1 MSSKAPITL
10 LSLLVLVA
18 AALLFVAPA
27 RAQGADFAHWLDEL
41 RREALARGIRAETL
55 DRALTGVKPIPR
67 VIELDRHQPEF
78 TLSFEEYLAR
88 VVPRSRVEK
97 GRRKLAENQ
106 ALLDRVA
113 REYGVQAR
121 FIVALW
127 AIESDFGRHG
137 GGFSVIAALA
147 TLAYDGR
154 RSAFF
159 RGQLFDALTILD
171 EGHIAPEEMRGSWA
185 GAMGQNQFM
194 PSSFVRFAQD
204 YDGDGRRDIWTTKA
218 DIFASSAHYLER
230 SGWRR
235 DQGWGREVR
244 LPEGFDPHLATLEI
258 RKDLGE
264 WQALGVRRPDGADLV
279 ADGAADGLTASLV
292 LPEGKGGPAYL
303 VHDNYATIL
312 KWNRSTFFAIA
323 VGRLADAIGS
333 R

>member
-1 MSSKAPITL
+1 MSSTAPITL
-10 LSLLVLVA
+10 LSLVVMVA
-18 AALLFVAPA
+18 AALLFGAPA
-27 RAQGADFAHWLDEL
+27 RAADPDFAQWLDEL
-41 RREALARGIRAETL
+41 RVEAAARGIRQRTL

-67 VIELDRHQPEF
+67 VIELDRRQPEF
-78 TLSFEEYLAR
+78 TLTFEEYLDR
-88 VVPRSRVEK
+88 VVPASRVET
-97 GRRKLAENQ
+97 GRHKLAENR

-127 AIESDFGRHG
+127 GIESDFGRHG
-137 GGFSVIAALA
+137 GGFSVIAALV
-147 TLAYDGR
+147 TLAHDGR

-171 EGHIAPEEMRGSWA
+171 EGHIEPEKMIGSWA

-204 YDGDGRRDIWTTKA
+204 YDRDGRRDIWTTKA
-218 DIFASSAHYLER
+218 DIFASAANYLER

-235 DQGWGREVR
+235 DQDWGREVR
-244 LPEGFDPHLATLEI
+244 LPAGFDHRLATLEI
-258 RKDLGE
+258 NKSLAQ
-264 WQALGVRRPDGADLV
+264 WQALGVRRPDGGDL
-279 ADGAADGLTASLV
+279 ATDAPGASLV
-292 LPEGKGGPAYL
+292 LPEGEGGAAYL

-312 KWNRSTFFAIA
+312 KWNRSNFFAIA

-333 R
+333 H